1 MVRPGVD
8 WGDGWR
14 LEEISMLVL
23 YHASHSTC
31 SQKVRLVLHETALA
45 FDEVRLEQSAVCS

>member
-31 SQKVRLVLHETALA
+31 SQKVCLVLHEKGLM

>member
-1 MVRPGVD
+1 
-8 WGDGWR
+8 
-14 LEEISMLVL
+14 MLVL

-31 SQKVRLVLHETALA
+31 SQKVCLVLHEKGLM